1 MNEAMRK
8 PLAGVII
15 GAGLTLAAGAGA
27 STASGWFSGLFETG
41 GTSTN
46 AANQTLLQQ
55 ADAAVQAQLDAD
67 QKNCDEVGI
76 GKSIRTAIA
85 AQTQMASATPQVESL
100 FDPSANCF
108 ASVNQLVD
116 LSFAIPSLSSILT
129 SAANA
134 VTQYAQKQVCTAV
147 NQVSSLVTS
156 PVNQVIA
163 GWNALGTK
171 FTDISGMGDSQI
183 GGALSQIDPQLGA
196 QYRTTVPGGTYTIG
210 TNTFSQGQTTFN
222 TATAST
228 VTTAT
233 PTQPVAVTP
242 TSATTTTNSSSEG
255 WLSSISSLLN

>member
-1 MNEAMRK
+1 MNEVMRK
-8 PLAGVII
+8 PLAGVVI

-27 STASGWFSGLFETG
+27 STAAGWFSGLFETG

-55 ADAAVQAQLDAD
+55 TDAAVQAQLDAD

-129 SAANA
+129 SATNA

-163 GWNALGTK
+163 GWSALGTK

-210 TNTFSQGQTTFN
+210 TNTFSQGQTTF
-222 TATAST
+222 ST
-228 VTTAT
+228 VTTATPAT

-242 TSATTTTNSSSEG
+242 TSATTTTNSSSGG